1 MKVEICTNAISAP
14 KCRTT
19 GIGQMARGINARAS
33 GKGRGISTMC
43 WKVAAVALAVAL
55 SGCSTTDVAGQGPS
69 AQAFAQSRSERPVSA
84 SIVDAMAGGLIG
96 GTLGANLDTGERR
109 RALEAEYRALE
120 YTPAGQ
126 AVAWGRS
133 GAARS
138 GEVVAGSP
146 YRVGSQN
153 CRQYTHTVQTGG
165 RSQVARGTACRNADG
180 SWTPLA

>member
-1 MKVEICTNAISAP
+1 M
-14 KCRTT
+14 
-19 GIGQMARGINARAS
+19 G
-33 GKGRGISTMC
+33 
-43 WKVAAVALAVAL
+43 WKVATVILAMALA
-55 SGCSTTDVAGQGPS
+55 GCSTTDVTGQGPS
-69 AQAFAQSRSERPVSA
+69 AQAFAQNQSARPVSA

-96 GTLGANLDTGERR
+96 GTLGANLDTRERR

-133 GAARS
+133 GGARS

-153 CRQYTHTVQTGG
+153 CRQYTHTVQIGG
-165 RSQVARGTACRNADG
+165 RSQTARGTACRNADG